1 MGRVRTSYT
10 AKFKLE
16 VVKYAE
22 ENGKR
27 EAGRKY
33 DVDPK
38 NVHRGVLCSEYKPH
52 PSFCLDILALKV
64 GPIHA

>member
-27 EAGRKY
+27 GAGRKY

-38 NVHRGVLCSEYKPH
+38 NVCRRVLCSEYKPH
-52 PSFCLDILALKV
+52 PIFCLDILSLKV
-64 GPIHA
+64 GPIHT

>member
-38 NVHRGVLCSEYKPH
+38 NVRHWVLCSE
-52 PSFCLDILALKV
+52 
-64 GPIHA
+64 